1 MYVALTHDYQIGARG
16 HLKGGLMIVL
26 GIILLLLAY
35 LLPGVPAFIATIGW
49 ILIVVGIVLF
59 VLGAVGRPIGGRKHF
74 F

>member
-1 MYVALTHDYQIGARG
+1 
-16 HLKGGLMIVL
+16 MIVL